1 MRFNT
6 VTVTLV
12 CLSGTYALLSTP
24 DDLTQLASQDGG
36 GVRIM
41 AKDTYDDL
49 TSWPSRGSQDDL
61 ERRLGQRVLQ
71 SGIMDWPARGSSEDR
86 DQRGGHQILPDD
98 ASGTDWPERGSQED
112 NRHKQGPD
120 HDYDGTATFVPDW
133 NNPHV
138 NILNNLREH
147 AKKFVKFFGPKPVQE
162 LFGLTKRLVTGRH
175 EFRPPNFE
183 AGDQRGP
190 CPGLNALANHN
201 YIPRSGV
208 VNTFQVIFAINRVY
222 GVSVDLGAVLSAL
235 STVWAGIPV
244 SINPRW
250 SINGTTPLVSYP
262 FHGFLGAVGE
272 PRGITAGHNLLESDS
287 SNTRADVYETG
298 KVGDNYRLRLSRWL
312 EWYNMSPD
320 PVGNYNW
327 WVMSKRGVKAFED
340 SKRDNPF
347 FWRGPVSGLIIANG
361 VLTLPPALMSNH
373 SILGLNPVGH
383 LTKNIIKSFYG
394 IYGEE
399 PNFEYREGWERI
411 PNNWYRRP
419 VDYTLA
425 EFLLGGQ
432 AMATMHPQLFS
443 LGGNIG
449 RVNTFTGLDLS
460 DLFGGAFHSYNLL
473 RGNASIC
480 VGLQVLKTLTPSPF
494 SSVYANFVVPLKLIE
509 EAINPLFKVMNCP
522 VFEDLSKG
530 GTTAWDAI
538 KGRFPGAKM
547 GPFPY

>member
-1 MRFNT
+1 MRFNI
-6 VTVTLV
+6 VAITLV
-12 CLSGTYALLSTP
+12 CLRGTPALLSTP
-24 DDLTQLASQDGG
+24 DDFAQLASQDGG
-36 GVRIM
+36 GVHIM
-41 AKDTYDDL
+41 AKDTFDDL
-49 TSWPSRGSQDDL
+49 KSWPSRGSRDDL
-61 ERRLGQRVLQ
+61 TRRSGQQVLQ
-71 SGIMDWPARGSSEDR
+71 GGIMDWPTRGSPEDR
-86 DQRGGHQILPDD
+86 GQRGGQQVVPDH
-98 ASGTDWPERGSQED
+98 ASSDSVTDWPERGSQKD
-112 NRHKQGPD
+112 RDHRHQEESD
-120 HDYDGTATFVPDW
+120 HEHDGTATFEPDW

-138 NILNNLREH
+138 NILDNLKEH
-147 AKKFVKFFGPKPVQE
+147 AKKFIKFFGPKPVP
-162 LFGLTKRLVTGRH
+162 VTGRH
-175 EFRPPNFE
+175 EFKPPNFE

-208 VNTFQVIFAINRVY
+208 VNTFQVIFALNRVY
-222 GVSVDLGAVLSAL
+222 GVSPDLGALLSAL
-235 STVWAGIPV
+235 GTVWQGIPV

-250 SINGTTPLVSYP
+250 SINGTTPLVQYP
-262 FHGFLGAVGE
+262 FHSLFGALGE

-287 SNTRADVYETG
+287 SNTRGDMYETG
-298 KVGDNYRLRLSRWL
+298 KVGDNFRLRLSRWK

-327 WVMSKRGVKAFED
+327 WLMSKRGVKAFED

-361 VLTLPPALMSNH
+361 VLTLPPALMANH
-373 SILGLNPVGH
+373 SAMGLNPLGH
-383 LTKNIIKSFYG
+383 LTKDIIKSFYG
-394 IYGEE
+394 VYGDE

-419 VDYTLA
+419 VDYTLVD
-425 EFLLGGQ
+425 FLLGGQ
-432 AMATMHPQLFS
+432 AMAAMHPQLLS
-443 LGGNIG
+443 MGGNIG

-480 VGLQVLKTLTPSPF
+480 VGLHVLKTLTPSPF

-522 VFEDLSKG
+522 VFEDLSLG